1 MKCPICGGEMQE
13 GFLGSFTDI
22 VWTPQAGKIKKPRN
36 TKGAELLERNEEIPF
51 WWMNYYVNAK
61 RCEKCGLIL
70 TR

>member
-13 GFLGSFTDI
+13 GFLGSGREI
-22 VWTPQAGKIKKPRN
+22 VWTPQTGKIKPPRN
-36 TKGAELLERNEEIPF
+36 TKGAEMPF
-51 WWMNYYVNAK
+51 WWMYYYVDAK

>member
-13 GFLGSFTDI
+13 GFLGSVTE
-22 VWTPQAGKIKKPRN
+22 IKKPRN
-36 TKGAELLERNEEIPF
+36 TKGAELLERNEEMPF
-51 WWMNYYVNAK
+51 WWMYYYVDAK